1 MKTLLLEIGTEEI
14 PAGYIDPALA
24 ALAAALIQ
32 KLDEARVSHGEVR
45 TLGTPRRL
53 AAVVENV
60 APRQKSLV
68 SEITGP
74 PRSVAYDAEG
84 RPTVAAVK
92 FAEKAGVPV
101 ERLTVKSTPKGDY
114 LSAVITAAGAA
125 TATLLKSILPAV
137 ILAVPFPKSMRWADL
152 AIAFAR
158 PIVSILAL
166 YGKSVVGFE
175 LGSIRSGRATF
186 GHRFMHPRK
195 ITIKDP
201 AEYREALRAAYVV
214 ADVAERR
221 ELIAASIDTAGE
233 SAGGRV
239 LPDEDLLATV
249 THLVEFPAVAVGRFA
264 EEYLELP
271 DEVLI
276 TAMREHQK
284 YFAVTDSGGRLRP
297 NFIAVNNTPARDMTV
312 VTRGLERVLRARLED
327 AKFFYR
333 TDKAVP
339 LDQLAEKLRNVLFQ
353 AQLGSIYAKCERV
366 GRLAVF
372 LAGGSGADPQTI
384 QQAGRAARL
393 CKADLVSHMVGE
405 FPKLQGVMGRV
416 YAQLQGEP
424 AQVAAAIEEHYRP
437 VASGA
442 ALPQT
447 AVGAYLAL
455 ADKLDTICGCFHAGL
470 IPTGAAD
477 PYALRRQAIGI
488 LQILRARNIALPL
501 NVLVATGLE
510 PFEPGHAA
518 GASETGAKVCAFFE
532 SRMAGIMAEDGFDKD
547 TVAAVLGAGL
557 EDVPAA
563 WRRLDALQQLKSKP
577 DFEPIAVSFKRVVNI
592 IRRAEGFAP
601 GAVAEGL
608 LTHPSESALLSAYR
622 AVHGQVQDDVAAG
635 CYAEGL
641 ARVAALRPAVDTFFE
656 DVMVM
661 VEDAQVRQ
669 NRLSLLALVA
679 GLFDTFADFSKLS
692 A

>member
-14 PAGYIDPALA
+14 PASYIDPALA
-24 ALAAALIQ
+24 ALSSALIQ
-32 KLDEARVSHGEVR
+32 RLAEARVAHGAIR

-53 AAVVENV
+53 AVVVEDL
-60 APRQKSLV
+60 APRQKPLS
-68 SEITGP
+68 SELTGP
-74 PRSVAYDAEG
+74 PRRAAYDSDG

-101 ERLTVKSTPKGDY
+101 ERLKVKSTPKGEY
-114 LSAVITAAGAA
+114 LSAVVTEAGVA
-125 TATLLKSILPAV
+125 TTTLLKRLLPGV
-137 ILAVPFPKSMRWADL
+137 ILATPFPKSMRWADL
-152 AIAFAR
+152 AISFAR

-175 LGSIRSGRATF
+175 VGSIRSGRTTF
-186 GHRFMHPRK
+186 GHRFMHPGRIK
-195 ITIKDP
+195 ISDP
-201 AEYREALRAAYVV
+201 SEYREALRAAHVI
-214 ADVAERR
+214 ADAAERR
-221 ELIAASIDTAGE
+221 DLIAASIAKAAE
-233 SAGGRV
+233 SVGGRI
-239 LPDEDLLATV
+239 LPDEELLATV
-249 THLVEFPAVAVGRFA
+249 THLVEFPAVAVGRYA

-271 DEVLI
+271 GDVLI

-284 YFAVTDSGGRLRP
+284 YFAVADAAGRLAP
-297 NFIAVNNTPARDMTV
+297 YFIAVNNTPARDMTI

-327 AKFFYR
+327 AKFFYQ

-339 LDQLAEKLRNVLFQ
+339 LDSLAEKLKDVLFQ
-353 AQLGSIYAKCERV
+353 AQLGSIYAKSERV
-366 GRLAVF
+366 GRLGVF
-372 LAGGSGADPQTI
+372 LAERTGGDPQTV
-384 QQAGRAARL
+384 QRVDRAARL

-424 AQVAAAIEEHYRP
+424 AEVAAAIEEHYRP

-447 AVGAYLAL
+447 ALGALLAL

-488 LQILRARNIALPL
+488 LQILRARTITLPL
-501 NVLVATGLE
+501 SVMVETGLE
-510 PFEPGHAA
+510 PFESGRASGAA
-518 GASETGAKVCAFFE
+518 ETGAKVCAFFE
-532 SRMAGIMAEDGFDKD
+532 SRMASIMAEDGFDKD
-547 TVAAVLGAGL
+547 TVAAVLGVGL
-557 EDVPAA
+557 KDVPAA
-563 WRRLDALQQLKSKP
+563 WRRLDALQQLRDKP

-592 IRRAEGFAP
+592 IRRAEGFVP
-601 GAVAEGL
+601 GTVAEDL
-608 LTHPSESALLSAYR
+608 LTHPSESGLLSAYR
-622 AVHGQVQDDVAAG
+622 AVHRQVQDDLDAG
-635 CYAEGL
+635 RYAEGL
-641 ARVAALRPAVDTFFE
+641 ARVATLRPPVDRFFD

-661 VEDAQVRQ
+661 VEDVRVRH